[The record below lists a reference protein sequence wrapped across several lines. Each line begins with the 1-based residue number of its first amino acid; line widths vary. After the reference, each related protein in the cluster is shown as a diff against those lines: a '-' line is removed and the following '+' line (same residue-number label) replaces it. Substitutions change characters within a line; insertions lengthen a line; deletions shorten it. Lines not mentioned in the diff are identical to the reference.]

1 MTRSRRSDTQTEE
14 DDPMRFE
21 LYRDAGGEWRWR
33 LRTQNG
39 NVVAD
44 SAEGYRH
51 REDCE
56 RGIEI
61 IRSAADAP
69 VVDMSAKIAGQGG

>member
-1 MTRSRRSDTQTEE
+1 
-14 DDPMRFE
+14 MRFE
-21 LYRDAGGEWRWR
+21 LYKDHQAEWRWR

-56 RGIEI
+56 RGIAI
-61 IRSAADAP
+61 VKASAEATT
-69 VVDMSAKIAGQGG
+69 VDMSAKIAGQS